1 MSISHERII
10 NIGQHSKSQGKLSK
24 KAKISQNSTVLR
36 DSADTCVLTPGC
48 CKKFTRDEIFE
59 ILKGQL

>member
-1 MSISHERII
+1 MNSFE
-10 NIGQHSKSQGKLSK
+10 SQYPVKQYFGKGCAEEALK
-24 KAKISQNSTVLR
+24 KVMR

-59 ILKGQL
+59 ILKERM